1 MKLNCTDLFLKRKL
15 EKHDIPVDI
24 EFSSRRDGQNSLLKK
39 SGKMVSN
46 EFVFSCVLYTPKE
59 F

>member
-46 EFVFSCVLYTPKE
+46 EFVFSCVL
-59 F
+59 